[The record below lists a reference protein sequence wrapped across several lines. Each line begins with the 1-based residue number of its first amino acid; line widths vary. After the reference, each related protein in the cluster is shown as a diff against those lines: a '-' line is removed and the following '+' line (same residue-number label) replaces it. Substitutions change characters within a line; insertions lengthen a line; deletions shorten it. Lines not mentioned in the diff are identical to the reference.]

1 MPLAQEAPLPD
12 FAVEVN
18 TVDRRRE
25 GRLEIDNPH
34 LIDMLRRPE
43 FMSIE
48 EALAENGQVIDVGPA
63 TRLDRAAFPLH
74 HPHDGMFLG
83 CHSRRPLAHFV
94 NNSTRPAI

>member
-63 TRLDRAAFPLH
+63 TRLDRAAFPFIILMTACFWAVIA
-74 HPHDGMFLG
+74 GVLW
-83 CHSRRPLAHFV
+83 RTL
-94 NNSTRPAI
+94 